1 MANVD
6 KIDALKL
13 RAAFG
18 EVGNDKSVGYY
29 GYQALYEIDKNGG
42 KTSLLKKS
50 LAANDISWE
59 TTQTID
65 VAVEGRAFDRVNF
78 SLGYFDKRSKDLLF
92 NVPLPLSAGSW
103 SHQEDKGSWNLSVS
117 KNIGSVSNR
126 GVEFSTD
133 VDVIRNGHWLWNV
146 GLDVTFLKN
155 KIITLPDH
163 EPITVSSIRRYEE
176 GHSVYEF
183 YAYNFVGVDQT
194 NGYSLYKIDP
204 EMKEKAQAAN
214 ELVTINGTDYTYD
227 YNYALRD
234 WCGSAI
240 PWAYGSFNTSLSWK
254 NFTLSALFT
263 YSLGGKVYDSSYSS
277 LMSTGSASSASQNHK
292 DILKSWTAQP
302 SGMTEANRIDPDG
315 IPIVDFE
322 RNKFNN
328 AAGSRWLQD
337 ASYFVVKNINL
348 GYRIPKRLTD
358 KINVKGI
365 LLNASVENLVTITS
379 LKGMN
384 PQYSFTGSS
393 DDTYGT
399 ARVFNLGVTL
409 DL

>member
-1 MANVD
+1 
-6 KIDALKL
+6 
-13 RAAFG
+13 
-18 EVGNDKSVGYY
+18 
-29 GYQALYEIDKNGG
+29 
-42 KTSLLKKS
+42 
-50 LAANDISWE
+50 
-59 TTQTID
+59 
-65 VAVEGRAFDRVNF
+65 
-78 SLGYFDKRSKDLLF
+78 
-92 NVPLPLSAGSW
+92 
-103 SHQEDKGSWNLSVS
+103 
-117 KNIGSVSNR
+117 
-126 GVEFSTD
+126 
-133 VDVIRNGHWLWNV
+133 
-146 GLDVTFLKN
+146 
-155 KIITLPDH
+155 
-163 EPITVSSIRRYEE
+163 
-176 GHSVYEF
+176 
-183 YAYNFVGVDQT
+183 
-194 NGYSLYKIDP
+194 
-204 EMKEKAQAAN
+204 
-214 ELVTINGTDYTYD
+214 
-227 YNYALRD
+227 
-234 WCGSAI
+234 
-240 PWAYGSFNTSLSWK
+240 
-254 NFTLSALFT
+254 
-263 YSLGGKVYDSSYSS
+263 
-277 LMSTGSASSASQNHK
+277 MSTGSASSARQNHK

-322 RNKFNN
+322 RSKFNN